1 MRVLLDGQT
10 FRTPEACRGIGVAT
24 RMVVEHAVRYDST
37 KEWCVSVCNEA
48 DLASFHPEIRGR
60 LTPIELPECSA
71 EGGFEVATRRYTSL
85 LQEAVSHYRIDAYW
99 NPNPLM
105 INVLLAGRLENVTSF
120 ATVYDLIP
128 WVMRDQYLDRWP
140 RNLQQ
145 EYLRR
150 LKVLPTCIDHLI
162 FPSESSREDYIE
174 LDESVA
180 DKSSV
185 VFLAADHTRFAPL
198 NGSPL
203 RHREPFV
210 LYTGGFDPR
219 KNMQGA
225 LEAFAR
231 LVKKDPKQFGH
242 LKLCIVCS
250 AAPEDVAPLEQRA
263 RELGIADRLV
273 MTGYVSDAQLAS
285 LYQRASVFFFPSQY
299 EGFGLPVLEAMACG
313 TPVVTSETS
322 SLPQVAGT
330 HAYYCSPD
338 DARDMADALRR
349 ALTDP
354 EVDERCSTALD
365 YAQEFTWSNTAAEYS
380 RIFVDIHI
388 EQATENSKRRPRV
401 AYVTPWP
408 PQRTGVAHYA
418 QEMASYLSEYA
429 DLTLYVEDPS
439 DVAPP
444 LHGMQARSLTNLP
457 AEAEQYDTILY
468 HIGNNTQFHR
478 AIYQLAWEIPGVVDL
493 HDYNLNPFLAD
504 AFLGTEQDYLY
515 YAAALEAYGIT
526 RDSIPSQ
533 GLDTFEFP
541 MSLALAKR
549 SHATIVHSSW
559 VRDQLCDASNVHVV
573 PHGSENHSL
582 KQRPIDVEPLRQ
594 RLDIDA
600 KEFVVLSPGF
610 VHRLK
615 RIDVVLKAV
624 KALVD
629 RGIPVRFVIAGA
641 IVEPSLGIEEQVREL
656 GLESCVTISGY
667 LSEEDLDAAIALSD
681 VVVNLRCPSLGESS
695 GTLLRAFSQGKACIV
710 SNYQQYAELP
720 NDVCW
725 KADTDELEVPQ
736 LVAYLERLIRDP
748 VTRQQ
753 LGQNANAF
761 VHRNSSFD
769 FAAKLYAHAVNS
781 AGRPELRH
789 APEVIANQLHFDR
802 DWQAASEA
810 VVAAVEPAVAPVA
823 MPAVVVPR
831 RSLTIRA
838 AKWCARPAWRVFK
851 RLLRPLVA
859 RFDHHMALLFSQVL
873 HERMDHRVAQ
883 LSHLVAVRD
892 EMMTHVGTLNSNLH
906 SVQLKLSSSAMTREI
921 DDRLDDALRDIAMLR
936 HQVESLRESVE
947 LMSLPAEPINR
958 GNRRKDRPYLSRG
971 RRANRDAA

>member
-10 FRTPEACRGIGVAT
+10 FRTPEANRGIGVAT
-24 RMVVEHAVRYDST
+24 RMIVENTVRYDST
-37 KEWCVSVCNEA
+37 KEWYISVCNES
-48 DLASFHPEIRGR
+48 DLESFHAEIRGH
-60 LTPIELPECSA
+60 LTPIELPEVYK
-71 EGGFEVATRRYTSL
+71 EGDFQVATRQYTSL
-85 LQEAVSHYRIDAYW
+85 LQEVVSHYRIDAYW

-105 INVLLAGRLENVTSF
+105 INVLLAGRLEGVTSF

-128 WVMRDQYLDRWP
+128 WVMRGRYLDRWP
-140 RNLQQ
+140 QHLQQ

-150 LKVLPTCIDHLI
+150 LKALPTCIDHLI
-162 FPSESSREDYIE
+162 FPSDNSRDDYIK

-185 VFLAADHTRFAPL
+185 VSLAADHTRFIPL

-203 RHREPFV
+203 RHRDPFV

-219 KNMQGA
+219 KNMHGA
-225 LEAFAR
+225 LKAFAR
-231 LVKKDPKQFGH
+231 LVKSDPQQFGDM
-242 LKLCIVCS
+242 KLCIVCS
-250 AAPEDVAPLEQRA
+250 AAPEDIAPLEQSA

-273 MTGYVSDAQLAS
+273 MPGYVSDSQLAS
-285 LYQRASVFFFPSQY
+285 LYQRASVFFFPSHY

-313 TPVVTSETS
+313 TPVVTSDTS
-322 SLPQVAGT
+322 SLPQVAGSY
-330 HAYYCSPD
+330 AYYCSPD
-338 DARDMADALRR
+338 DVRDMADALHR
-349 ALTDP
+349 ALTDT
-354 EVDERCSTALD
+354 EVNVRCSAALD
-365 YAQEFTWSNTAAEYS
+365 YSQNFTWSNTAAEYS
-380 RIFVDIHI
+380 RIFVDGYI
-388 EQATENSKRRPRV
+388 ECVAENSARRPRV

-408 PQRTGVAHYA
+408 PQRTGVANYA
-418 QEMASYLSEYA
+418 QEMAYHLSEYA
-429 DLTLYVEDPS
+429 ELTLYVEDPS
-439 DVAPP
+439 DIAPP
-444 LHGMQARSLTNLP
+444 LHGMEARSLTSLP
-457 AEAEQYDTILY
+457 AEAEQYDTIFY

-526 RDSIPSQ
+526 RDSIPPQ

-559 VRDQLCDASNVHVV
+559 VRDQLCDATNVHVV
-573 PHGSENHSL
+573 PHGSANHAL
-582 KQRPIDVEPLRQ
+582 DHRPIDVGPLRE
-594 RLDIDA
+594 RLDIDP
-600 KEFVVLSPGF
+600 KEFVVLTPGF

-615 RIDVVLKAV
+615 RVDVVLQAV
-624 KALVD
+624 KTLVD
-629 RGIPVRFVIAGA
+629 HGLPIRFVIAGA
-641 IVEPSLGIEEQVREL
+641 IVEPSLGIEKQIREL
-656 GLESCVTISGY
+656 GLESCVTITGY
-667 LSEEDLDAAIALSD
+667 LSDEDLDAAIALSD
-681 VVVNLRCPSLGESS
+681 VVVNLRCPNLGESS
-695 GTLLRAFSQGKACIV
+695 GTLLRAFSQGKACVV

-748 VTRQQ
+748 VVRRQ
-753 LGQNANAF
+753 LGQNANDF
-761 VHRNSSFD
+761 VHRNSSFE

-789 APEVIANQLHFDR
+789 APEVIASQLYFDR
-802 DWQAASEA
+802 DWEAASEGIEPVMEPA
-810 VVAAVEPAVAPVA
+810 IAPVEIPVAVAP
-823 MPAVVVPR
+823 R
-831 RSLTIRA
+831 RSIIIRA
-838 AKWCARPAWRVFK
+838 VKWSARPFWRVIK

-859 RFDHHMALLFSQVL
+859 RFDHHMAALFAQVL

-906 SVQLKLSSSAMTREI
+906 SVQLKLSSSALTREI
-921 DDRLDDALRDIAMLR
+921 DDRLDDALRDISMLR

-947 LMSLPAEPINR
+947 LMSLPTEPTIR